1 MYAIGWRDIQL
12 VALISNVGTSHR
24 SLTNAVRYRS
34 KIIEPEHSVPYTQ
47 QYQFELERPEMV
59 ARFVSHWHEI
69 DVNDHFR
76 QGLFAIERL
85 WPTQNWA
92 VRLFS
97 TILAVIVV
105 NAYLAYLFDMSTIE
119 NNDPVNFYRF
129 IDILVKQLINLDQHA
144 GVPATRFA
152 AAAQGPFHV
161 CVPLSSAPAYEKL
174 AEGNRAKRRCRV
186 NNCNHIC
193 AYYCV
198 NCSVGNRLFSVCGPM
213 SGRHCLCQ
221 HVVVYQ

>member
-1 MYAIGWRDIQL
+1 MSRILSHGVLEKWTSDLKNNTATRNKRGQWITLTSSHAPRDSSYGQSRLPMYAIGWRDIQL

-34 KIIEPEHSVPYTQ
+34 KIIEPGHSVPYTQ

-119 NNDPVNFYRF
+119 NNDPVNFVTQR
-129 IDILVKQLINLDQHA
+129 
-144 GVPATRFA
+144 
-152 AAAQGPFHV
+152 
-161 CVPLSSAPAYEKL
+161 
-174 AEGNRAKRRCRV
+174 
-186 NNCNHIC
+186 
-193 AYYCV
+193 
-198 NCSVGNRLFSVCGPM
+198 
-213 SGRHCLCQ
+213 
-221 HVVVYQ
+221 